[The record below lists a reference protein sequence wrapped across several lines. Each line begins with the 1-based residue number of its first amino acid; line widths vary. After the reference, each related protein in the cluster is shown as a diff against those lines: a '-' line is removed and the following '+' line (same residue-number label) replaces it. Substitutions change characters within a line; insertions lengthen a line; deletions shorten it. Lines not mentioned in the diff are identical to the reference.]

1 MVTSTDGPSCVLLG
15 VVATATNMSIQGN
28 LRVTKLKTKSLF
40 HYNDLSRRK
49 RVVLVFVCF
58 IFPNYDS
65 ITGKL
70 LITTGTK
77 VSGLSVRNIIAFL
90 LIFSCVIFKNIMTCC
105 TAILNTASC
114 YYIKLIVFIKLSG
127 LVLVCTTLYALGWH

>member
-1 MVTSTDGPSCVLLG
+1 MTILYIVTSTNSPSCVLSG

-40 HYNDLSRRK
+40 HYNDLSPRK
-49 RVVLVFVCF
+49 RVVLVFECF

-70 LITTGTK
+70 LITTGTE
-77 VSGLSVRNIIAFL
+77 VLGLSVRNIIVFL
-90 LIFSCVIFKNIMTCC
+90 LIFSCVIFKKH
-105 TAILNTASC
+105 
-114 YYIKLIVFIKLSG
+114 YD
-127 LVLVCTTLYALGWH
+127 VLYHNSKYHELLFQKPYCFY